1 MGSEPAVPYWHVN
14 VPEADRTAEC
24 PEFLSDPSV
33 KDREIL
39 STPDQEYHIQTWDE
53 VLQVVKSN
61 RLEELQRIPSELRRY
76 KEHTWKLAQ
85 EHGSVSNFVL
95 RHRLRWG
102 TPIRARGRPFE
113 FPEDLKILYNDW
125 PYGIDP
131 RIVHLVVWTKFSLA
145 DDTPTDD
152 LSEQRRREIDHFV
165 AKTFCSR
172 VPENQ
177 VSPRVKFH
185 SFILAFE
192 KLTWLG
198 EKKVLWFRNFMSLK
212 SIHGVEHFH
221 VMLFDPDPEFVKF
234 ITNGD
239 YPHSRM
245 PGKCLPHDPVSRS
258 RPDGL

>member
-24 PEFLSDPSV
+24 PEFLSDASD

-53 VLQVVKSN
+53 VLQIVKSN
-61 RLEELQRIPSELRRY
+61 RLEELQRVPSELRRY
-76 KEHTWKLAQ
+76 KEYTWKLAL

-95 RHRLRWG
+95 RHRLGWE

-113 FPEDLKILYNDW
+113 FPEDIKILYNDW

-145 DDTPTDD
+145 DDTPNDD
-152 LSEQRRREIDHFV
+152 LSEQRRRDIDRFV
-165 AKTFCSR
+165 AETFCSR

-177 VSPRVKFH
+177 VSPRCEVLFVH
-185 SFILAFE
+185 SFIHSF
-192 KLTWLG
+192 WL
-198 EKKVLWFRNFMSLK
+198 
-212 SIHGVEHFH
+212 
-221 VMLFDPDPEFVKF
+221 
-234 ITNGD
+234 
-239 YPHSRM
+239 
-245 PGKCLPHDPVSRS
+245 
-258 RPDGL
+258 